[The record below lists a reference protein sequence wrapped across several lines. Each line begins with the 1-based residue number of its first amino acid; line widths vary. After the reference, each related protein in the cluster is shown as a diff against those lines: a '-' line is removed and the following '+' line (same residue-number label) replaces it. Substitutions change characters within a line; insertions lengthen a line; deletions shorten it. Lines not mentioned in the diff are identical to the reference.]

1 MLSESAMGHYVP
13 TASEELT
20 PESRF
25 GAISKMT
32 VTNAGMGGNAA
43 RHFGAASVEAVP
55 TRAF

>member
-1 MLSESAMGHYVP
+1 MCQRQAKNEHL
-13 TASEELT
+13 
-20 PESRF
+20 SRF

-32 VTNAGMGGNAA
+32 VTNVGMGGNAA